1 MTAAAAT
8 DDELDWLTARCARLE
23 NTIAVAVSILANS
36 GARGTPELEA
46 LLFLL
51 EDALN
56 TGAAEPAEARRRG
69 PTDAPA

>member
-56 TGAAEPAEARRRG
+56 TEPVEEPAARQ
-69 PTDAPA
+69 AKQNS